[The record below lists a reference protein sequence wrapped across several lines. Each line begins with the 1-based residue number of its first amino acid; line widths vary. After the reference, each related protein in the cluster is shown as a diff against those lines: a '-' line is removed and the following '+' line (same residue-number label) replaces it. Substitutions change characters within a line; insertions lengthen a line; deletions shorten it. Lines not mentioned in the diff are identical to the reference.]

1 MGILESPT
9 GTGKTLSLLCP
20 ALSFA
25 RRHEKSLLVQQL
37 MPSGLED
44 CEAWAQEHHRLAA
57 QRSADLTLQ
66 RRRQSRQQ
74 RRDRAR
80 RAVAM
85 APDGKQRDKM
95 RRLAA
100 PLHAQPQLL
109 DAAFDS
115 ELSLEAPLLLPQPEL
130 PTTRPLATSDSS
142 RQEAYKNKLQIIF
155 CSRTHSQLAQV
166 LREIKRIPEHAVPED
181 LSVVTLGSRASL
193 CVNDR
198 VRSCAKGSAHLND
211 LCRIATENAGAGKHG
226 LSCGLKK
233 QAEVLTDAFLSDAM
247 DIEAMAD
254 RGRWPVGGG
263 CPYYGSRGAVSE
275 ADVVLVPYASLV
287 NSEMRSKLGIRVEGN
302 VLIFDEAHN
311 LLEAIN
317 EANSVSLTSAQVKS
331 SVDDLARYAKSY
343 ESRLSPLNALRLRQL
358 RLFCAKMHH
367 YLGGLESPCV
377 QTVGAFL
384 VSAGADNFDL
394 PELAQFL
401 EKTEL
406 PRKVRGYTESQAI
419 TTGSNASSIY
429 AVAELLVALQTST
442 AEDRLLCQK
451 PEGNSGGMTLK
462 YLSLDAE
469 VRFREVLLGARS
481 VLFAGGTLTPHA
493 EFTPLLQG
501 RGLPRIFS
509 GIHVVPSEQLLVR
522 FVTHGPGGQQLDF
535 RRDRRGSNDM
545 LRELR
550 GVLNTAAASTRGGV
564 VVFFPSFDYLGQV
577 ASSFT
582 RGCGGRRVFQE
593 TREGSAREEAGG
605 SLLQRVTETIQKEGG
620 AVLFAVSGGKLSE
633 GINFQDDLCRL
644 VLVVGLPYPNASD
657 LALTEKMRFLDAAR
671 ARGSQGLSGRE
682 FYSAKCMKAVNQC
695 IGRSIRH
702 ARDWAAML
710 LLDHRYAQ
718 KDIAGQLSRWI
729 RRALGESAAPGP
741 FPEVQD
747 QLGKFFAARR
757 EAEAS
762 SSEALSQ

>member
-1 MGILESPT
+1 MGEDALKAKGWHKHAAECDPHLGYAWTEEEEGNTKSKPIVLYTTKGGQPSGVGITVEQMQWATAKPVAPSSIEEKTANLDVAFRSGAILCSGEKDETTALGTTLIVNPT
-9 GTGKTLSLLCP
+9 SSDGNSKTLPLTEAEIKTQGWHRGSCFDGMGWHWFLDTSTRDGTMSWMAKNLFP
-20 ALSFA
+20 VVTMY
-25 RRHEKSLLVQQL
+25 HEGAVPTHRVESHLQY
-37 MPSGLED
+37 SG
-44 CEAWAQEHHRLAA
+44 CW
-57 QRSADLTLQ
+57 T
-66 RRRQSRQQ
+66 
-74 RRDRAR
+74 
-80 RAVAM
+80 V
-85 APDGKQRDKM
+85 
-95 RRLAA
+95 
-100 PLHAQPQLL
+100 
-109 DAAFDS
+109 
-115 ELSLEAPLLLPQPEL
+115 
-130 PTTRPLATSDSS
+130 T
-142 RQEAYKNKLQIIF
+142 Y
-155 CSRTHSQLAQV
+155 
-166 LREIKRIPEHAVPED
+166 REINAIFFA
-181 LSVVTLGSRASL
+181 
-193 CVNDR
+193 
-198 VRSCAKGSAHLND
+198 AHLSQVSLPFIKSNEWEPSS
-211 LCRIATENAGAGKHG
+211 LSNENMCKNTCDADCTFAG
-226 LSCGLKK
+226 
-233 QAEVLTDAFLSDAM
+233 
-247 DIEAMAD
+247 AMAD

-275 ADVVLVPYASLV
+275 ADVVL
-287 NSEMRSKLGIRVEGN
+287 GN

-317 EANSVSLTSAQVKS
+317 ESNSVSLTSAQVKS

-367 YLGGLESPCV
+367 YLAGLDSPCV

-394 PELAQFL
+394 PEPGSWDFVFAGSGDLELAQFL

-406 PRKVRGYTESQAI
+406 PRKVRGYMESQAV
-419 TTGSNASSIY
+419 TTGSTASSIY
-429 AVAELLVALQTST
+429 AVAELL
-442 AEDRLLCQK
+442 DRLLCQK
-451 PEGNSGGMTLK
+451 PEENSGGMTLK

-493 EFTPLLQG
+493 EFTPL
-501 RGLPRIFS
+501 
-509 GIHVVPSEQLLVR
+509 SEQLLVR

-535 RRDRRGSNDM
+535 RRDRRSSNDM

-564 VVFFPSFDYLGQV
+564 VVFFPSFEYLGQV

-582 RGCGGRRVFQE
+582 RGCGGRRVFSE

-605 SLLQRVTETIQKEGG
+605 SLLQRVAETIQKEEG

-644 VLVVGLPYPNASD
+644 VIVVGLPYPNASD
-657 LALTEKMRFLDAAR
+657 LALTEKTPRRTEYSL
-671 ARGSQGLSGRE
+671 GCLSGRE

-718 KDIAGQLSRWI
+718 KDIAGADLPALSVDSSSTWH
-729 RRALGESAAPGP
+729 AKGESAAPGP
-741 FPEVQD
+741 FPEVQE
-747 QLGKFFAARR
+747 QLCKFFAARR
-757 EAEAS
+757 EAEAL